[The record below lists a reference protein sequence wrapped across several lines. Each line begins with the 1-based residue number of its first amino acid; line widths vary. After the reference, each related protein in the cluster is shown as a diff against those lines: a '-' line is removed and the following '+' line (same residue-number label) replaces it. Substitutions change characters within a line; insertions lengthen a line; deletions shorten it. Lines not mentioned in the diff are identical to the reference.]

1 MKWGYKKVTLL
12 HAAMASGGKDE
23 DLPDLLTKTE
33 IKQLNV
39 ISLPEKGVKLDTAED
54 GNYL

>member
-1 MKWGYKKVTLL
+1 MTLL